1 MNGIQRSNDGM
12 SLDKDC
18 SQGSEVTDT
27 SPLLLCRSLKVLPKT
42 LKKIGTFL
50 KTLQPWFFSKLKFS
64 KNIASTG
71 RLNLLIS
78 QPKSY
83 LQDNLIHVFRW
94 WGRRQRSEQEKQQ
107 GGGVGG
113 EREKEPL
120 PLSLSFYIFV
130 PLSYLSRTSLSE
142 RL

>member
-1 MNGIQRSNDGM
+1 MQ
-12 SLDKDC
+12 
-18 SQGSEVTDT
+18 
-27 SPLLLCRSLKVLPKT
+27 
-42 LKKIGTFL
+42 
-50 KTLQPWFFSKLKFS
+50 
-64 KNIASTG
+64 IASLTGVQIVECERGKRAGQICRKRVGGGEVPSLSHPLPG

-78 QPKSY
+78 QPNSY
-83 LQDNLIHVFRW
+83 LQDNLIQVFRW

-120 PLSLSFYIFV
+120 SLSLSFYIFV
-130 PLSYLSRTSLSE
+130 PLSYLSRTPLSE